1 MSAMKRNKS
10 RGITDEMIGHADR
23 VCTCS
28 ETVGNLIAAQN
39 KKKKTSLKRIVHSN
53 RKKKQKP

>member
-1 MSAMKRNKS
+1 MKRNKS

-28 ETVGNLIAAQN
+28 ETVGNLIASQN
-39 KKKKTSLKRIVHSN
+39 KKKKTSLKHIVHSN